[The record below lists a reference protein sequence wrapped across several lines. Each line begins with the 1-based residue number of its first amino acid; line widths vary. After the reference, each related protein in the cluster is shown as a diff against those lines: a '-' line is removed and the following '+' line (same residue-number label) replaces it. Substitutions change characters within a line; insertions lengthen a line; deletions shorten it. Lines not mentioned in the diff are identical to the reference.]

1 MCRFR
6 PWGSYWKDMNKII
19 MTQEGLDSLKIE
31 YKDLTEVKRR
41 EVAQKIKDAVALGD
55 LSENGEYDSARDQQA
70 EIEGRILELNEIL
83 KRVEISDSVNM
94 STVSVGSKIKVK
106 IASNEFDFHL
116 VGAPEADP
124 SMGKISHES
133 PIGKALL
140 GSKKGDVVEVH
151 TPSGVVQYT
160 IITIF

>member
-1 MCRFR
+1 
-6 PWGSYWKDMNKII
+6 
-19 MTQEGLDSLKIE
+19 MTQEGLDSLKNE
-31 YKDLTEVKRR
+31 YKLLTEVKRR

-55 LSENGEYDSARDQQA
+55 LSENGEYDSARDLQA

-83 KRVEISDSVNM
+83 KRVEISDSLNSSV
-94 STVSVGSKIKVK
+94 VSVGSKIKVK
-106 IASNEFDFHL
+106 SASNEFEFHL

-140 GSKKGDVVEVH
+140 GAKKGDVVKVN
-151 TPSGVVQYT
+151 TPSGIVQYT
-160 IITIF
+160 IVTIS

>member
-1 MCRFR
+1 
-6 PWGSYWKDMNKII
+6 
-19 MTQEGLDSLKIE
+19 MTQEGLDSLKNE

-41 EVAQKIKDAVALGD
+41 VVAQKIKDAVALGD
-55 LSENGEYDSARDQQA
+55 LSENGEYDSARDLQA

-83 KRVEISDSVNM
+83 KRVEVSDGVNTN
-94 STVSVGSKIKVK
+94 SVSVGSKVKVK
-106 IASNEFDFHL
+106 IASNEFEFHL

-140 GSKKGDVVEVH
+140 GSKKGDIVEVN

-160 IITIF
+160 IVAIS